1 MTTVYSDAFYDM
13 HLRQSLDSARV
24 VLAYLFSF
32 WKPASIVDVG
42 CGRGT
47 WLQAA
52 HELGCER
59 LTGLDGHWN
68 SAEKMVLPNILFQPA
83 DLNLSLDLSGDQF
96 ELAMSLEV
104 AEHLSPQYSENF
116 VETLS
121 SAADAVLFSAAYTG
135 QPGDDHIN
143 TRPHSFWAELFL
155 NRGYFVFDIFRP
167 KFWGD
172 SAVMPWYQQNTFLYV
187 RKSHPL
193 FACVTAKNLVCSE
206 STNFLDCIHPWVYE
220 CALAEI
226 RACRLALANTQLKHV
241 MVLS

>member
-1 MTTVYSDAFYDM
+1 MTSYTDEFYDM
-13 HLRQSLDSARV
+13 HLMQSLDSARI
-24 VLAYLFSF
+24 VLGYLFSF

-47 WLQAA
+47 WLKAA

-83 DLNLSLDLSGDQF
+83 DLNLSLNLSGDRF
-96 ELAMSLEV
+96 DLAMSLEV
-104 AEHLSPQYSENF
+104 AEHLTPHYSENF
-116 VETLS
+116 VETLT

-155 NRGYFVFDIFRP
+155 NRGYVVFDIFRP
-167 KFWGD
+167 KFWDD
-172 SAVMPWYQQNTFLYV
+172 STVRPWYRQNTFLYV

-193 FACVTAKNLVCSE
+193 FSSLTAENLAYSE
-206 STNFLDCIHPWVYE
+206 SKNFLDCIHPWLYE
-220 CALAEI
+220 CALSEI
-226 RACRLALANTQLKHV
+226 RAYRLAFPNAQLQQWV
-241 MVLS
+241 ALP